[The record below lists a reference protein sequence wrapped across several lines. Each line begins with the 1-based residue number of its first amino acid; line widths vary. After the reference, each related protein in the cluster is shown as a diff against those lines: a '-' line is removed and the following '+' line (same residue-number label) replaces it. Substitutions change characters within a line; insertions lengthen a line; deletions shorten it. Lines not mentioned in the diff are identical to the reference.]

1 MCRTAFTYG
10 IDFKELCSKV
20 IGFIILT
27 SFGYYTTFSQRHQ
40 GEALYI
46 INSAGIAYHQDAV
59 LYIIIAKAF
68 LYTLRVMIY
77 SPDGL
82 MRCNNGKIAI
92 VDDMPLLSQW
102 IKKTK
107 SEDLAFFGT
116 PCGNRTHI

>member
-1 MCRTAFTYG
+1 MKKLYQNRK
-10 IDFKELCSKV
+10 INKDNN
-20 IGFIILT
+20 
-27 SFGYYTTFSQRHQ
+27 Q

-82 MRCNNGKIAI
+82 MRYNNGKIAI

-102 IKKTK
+102 IKKHEAVA
-107 SEDLAFFGT
+107 SCFLAPPARIEPT
-116 PCGNRTHI
+116 TSP